1 MGRSIRT
8 DTIMKGVRW
17 IIFVLLLFMAVLM
30 ITNIIYP
37 VVEQNVFNSIVF

>member
-1 MGRSIRT
+1 
-8 DTIMKGVRW
+8 MKGVRW